1 MTKEDFLIELR
12 KALSGSVSADVIND
26 NLNFY
31 ENFINTEIRK
41 GRTESEVLEELG
53 NPRLL
58 AKTVIDTADRSEK
71 RTVEEESEP
80 DDRIMGSRSDIMPWW
95 MILVIIFG
103 IMIAIYLAINVAA
116 VLLPVILGIIVIGFI
131 IKIIRKLLN

>member
-71 RTVEEESEP
+71 RTVEEENEP